1 MWKLGRHTL
10 ICGDGHN
17 FIDHKIDAIITDPP
31 YGIDYNPDWKKW
43 DGSESDY
50 SKIQGDTSQF
60 DPRPFMKCNTLLFFG
75 ANYFTKHL
83 PTGGWICWDKRCK
96 DELDNMVGS
105 PFELAWYKSELTNKS
120 AIMIRVLHGGVV
132 NADSQFGN
140 NEKRYHPTQKPVVL
154 MEEILKK
161 ITRINDIVCD
171 PFCGSGSTVLACENT
186 GRVCIAYEINSE
198 YCNIILSRFNKLT
211 GIKPVL
217 TDDLRN

>member
-1 MWKLGRHTL
+1 
-10 ICGDGHN
+10 
-17 FIDHKIDAIITDPP
+17 
-31 YGIDYNPDWKKW
+31 
-43 DGSESDY
+43 
-50 SKIQGDTSQF
+50 
-60 DPRPFMKCNTLLFFG
+60 
-75 ANYFTKHL
+75 
-83 PTGGWICWDKRCK
+83 
-96 DELDNMVGS
+96 
-105 PFELAWYKSELTNKS
+105 
-120 AIMIRVLHGGVV
+120 
-132 NADSQFGN
+132 
-140 NEKRYHPTQKPVVL
+140 